1 MLGKSNL
8 ILLGFLILSL
18 CFSATQLL
26 AQTDNTLSFDLQW
39 LIERQAELEGEN
51 FDLETYKLMLDNLKR
66 TPLPINKIG
75 FENLDQLPF
84 LQEAEKLAIW
94 NHLQQYG
101 KLNSIFEL
109 QAIQGITLPMAQ
121 ILSNF
126 VSVSEPELL
135 SEPFSH
141 WLKKGKQEL
150 ILQAEMP
157 WQKAKAYQLSDGQKY
172 YLGDRS
178 RTVMRYRFSYKNRL
192 YAGFSAEKDAGEAYG
207 KASFLSMH
215 LCYNGNGLIRNISF
229 GDFQASFGKG
239 LTLASRAP
247 MGKGSQVFQT
257 RARLAGLMPFRSVT
271 EYGFLRGIGV
281 SLGKGK
287 FNLSALASSLPITTG
302 LHRTLGAYQKKLA
315 LRQELLGLNLSY
327 SQRNYTLGFL
337 VQGNRKSNTYAS
349 GIPLNKFFG
358 GYGAGIIK
366 NWQWSAELSKGL
378 NQNYSFIAEIIRP
391 LHSKLDW
398 LVLFRSY
405 PGLNQNA
412 YAAGW
417 SEFFGTSNEQG
428 IYTAFILRPSKKIQM
443 SFYQDV
449 FWAPQARFQKILG
462 GQGQEWLF
470 DMQYKFS
477 KTLMAEV
484 RYRHRN
490 AQLDHKLE
498 SNLLNQSTTYKQQV
512 RLQLSWQ
519 STEKVLFRLRYEEV
533 NWNNLANGSAAFV
546 EGVWTSKANKITL
559 SGRYTQF
566 FSEHEETRIYAIERD
581 VPLQYSLNSF
591 SGLGSNT
598 YLLLRYIVKKGLDVH
613 FKIGHLVQTDG
624 SRPGS
629 AWDEIEESQ
638 LTEFRL
644 QIRYL
649 W

>member
-1 MLGKSNL
+1 MLGRNKF
-8 ILLGFLILSL
+8 ILACFLICCLSL
-18 CFSATQLL
+18 GASQLW
-26 AQTDNTLSFDLQW
+26 AQTDNTINFDFQW

-75 FENLDQLPF
+75 FENLNQLPF
-84 LQEAEKLAIW
+84 LQETEKLAIW
-94 NHLQQYG
+94 NHLQQFG

-109 QAIQGITLPMAQ
+109 QAIQGISLPMAQ

-135 SEPFSH
+135 NEPFSN
-141 WLKKGKQEL
+141 WFKKGKHEL
-150 ILQAEMP
+150 MLQAEMP
-157 WQKAKAYQLSDGQKY
+157 WQKAKAYQLIDGQKY

-178 RTVMRYRFSYKNRL
+178 RTLARYRFSYKNRL
-192 YAGFSAEKDAGEAYG
+192 YAGFNAEKDAGENYG

-215 LCYNGNGLIRNISF
+215 VDYNGNGLIRNISL

-271 EYGFLRGIGV
+271 EYGFLRGIGLA
-281 SLGKGK
+281 LGKGK
-287 FNLSALASSLPITTG
+287 FTLSTVASSLPITTG
-302 LHRTLGAYQKKLA
+302 LHRTLVAYQKKLEM
-315 LRQELLGLNLSY
+315 RQDLLGVNLSY
-327 SQRNYTLGFL
+327 NEQNYTFGFL
-337 VQGNRKSNTYAS
+337 VQGNRKSNTYLS
-349 GIPLNKFFG
+349 GIPFNKFFG
-358 GYGAGIIK
+358 AYGAGIYR

-378 NQNYSFIAEIIRP
+378 SQKISFIAEIIRP

-428 IYTAFILRPSKKIQM
+428 IYTAFILRPSKKTQM

-449 FWAPQARFQKILG
+449 FWAPEPRFQKILG
-462 GQGQEWLF
+462 AKGQEWLF

-477 KTLMAEV
+477 KRLLGEV
-484 RYRHRN
+484 RFKQRN

-498 SNLLNQSTTYKQQV
+498 GSLLNQNNTIKQQV

-519 STEKVLFRLRYEEV
+519 STDKVLFRLRYEEA
-533 NWNNLANGSAAFV
+533 NWNNLAKGSAAFV
-546 EGVWTSKANKITL
+546 EGVWTSNSNKVTL

-591 SGLGSNT
+591 SGMGSNT
-598 YLLLRYIVKKGLDVH
+598 YLLLRFVVKKGLDVH
-613 FKIGHLVQTDG
+613 LKIGHLVQTDG
-624 SRPGS
+624 SKPGS
-629 AWDEIEESQ
+629 TWDEIGGSQ
-638 LTEFRL
+638 LTELRA